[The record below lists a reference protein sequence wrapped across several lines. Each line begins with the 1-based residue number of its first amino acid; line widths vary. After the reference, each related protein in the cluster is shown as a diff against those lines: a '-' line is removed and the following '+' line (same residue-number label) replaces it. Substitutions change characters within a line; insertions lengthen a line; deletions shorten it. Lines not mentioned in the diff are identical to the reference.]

1 MNNAISVLRHLSVA
15 VVLAVVAGTATAKL
29 PVPPETPESKAKA
42 EEAAAKAE
50 AVKKKTAEDLAQAI
64 ERAVANYQQ
73 GQSAKG
79 GQAVK

>member
-15 VVLAVVAGTATAKL
+15 VVLAFVAGTATAKL

-50 AVKKKTAEDLAQAI
+50 AVK
-64 ERAVANYQQ
+64 
-73 GQSAKG
+73 
-79 GQAVK
+79 